1 MTGVYGLFSTPE
13 LAQQAVDGL
22 RASGVPEHEI
32 TIQSSEPLEEYAFGS
47 RDRDTLMPW
56 IAVLGAA
63 IGMATGYF
71 LTSVT
76 QQAWPISTGGMPI
89 VTNWTNLIIIFELTM
104 LGAVFASVITLMLSA
119 RLPRR
124 LPKFYDREI
133 SNGKILIGV
142 ANPSD
147 IERVEHALRA
157 SSGGVRKMELHR

>member
-1 MTGVYGLFSTPE
+1 MTAMYGLFSTPE

-104 LGAVFASVITLMLSA
+104 LGAVFASVITLMFAA
-119 RLPRR
+119 RLPRP

-142 ANPSD
+142 ANPRD
-147 IERVEHALRA
+147 IERVERALRA
-157 SSGGVRKMELHR
+157 SSGEVRMMGTEL

>member
-1 MTGVYGLFSTPE
+1 MTGVYGLFTTPE

-32 TIQSSEPLEEYAFGS
+32 TVQSSEPLEEYEFGT
-47 RDRDTLMPW
+47 RDRNTLMPW

-71 LTSVT
+71 LTSIT

-89 VTNWTNLIIIFELTM
+89 VTNWSNLIIIFELTM
-104 LGAVFASVITLMLSA
+104 LGAVFASVITLFVSA
-119 RLPRR
+119 RLPAR
-124 LPKFYDREI
+124 LPKFYDPEI

-142 ANPSD
+142 ANPRD
-147 IERVEHALRA
+147 IERVEHALRS
-157 SSGGVRKMELHR
+157 SSGGVRKIQLKG